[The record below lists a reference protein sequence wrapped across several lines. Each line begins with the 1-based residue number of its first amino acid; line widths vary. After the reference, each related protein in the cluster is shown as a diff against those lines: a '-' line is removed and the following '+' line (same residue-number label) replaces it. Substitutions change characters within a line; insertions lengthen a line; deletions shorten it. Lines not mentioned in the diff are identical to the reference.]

1 MAKRKS
7 RGNNRGGQGSGGGFN
22 GGRGR
27 GAPPVDFDI
36 LDFPVQVYGYQ
47 PMTPTGREAE
57 IEGEVIEAREALPLF
72 QGQVPL
78 REGTLLSSPGHLL
91 RPERDGKRRIRPS
104 WAWTTGSAA
113 DEVKVRI
120 CRPLLR
126 PVFFVKS
133 TLTPFLFQQEE
144 ELLKPTMEDIDD
156 AEDNRIP
163 TANRIA
169 QVIGGLDLE
178 NEEEIEEIDFN
189 DTEKLLEVQ
198 AKPGKMFTVALEEQF
213 TGYYHGTAAPLGR
226 DQQVAHPNEDRS
238 NEQSSV
244 NVVEGIADITLNSQ
258 PDFTGSDLP
267 RESAGVTQETESIVM
282 RPEGAVSQ
290 GRTIRDEA
298 ELAPI
303 KNVSTHM
310 KMSTSH
316 LATAEGEG
324 EQQCPESAGFFI
336 DTTPSQILAPSQL
349 RKGTAASHILGA
361 PEALGDDDDII
372 VYVAPH
378 PRSGRLTPA
387 VSTSNIPTTLPTTSM
402 LTGLSTISELPSTN
416 AEEKMETN
424 IPIPS
429 TSTTLSAAAR
439 KPRQFVSPLLLASPS
454 TQRKA
459 KVRVRMQESRH
470 ARQKKWRKRSMFS
483 FGAERQ
489 DKEWQELDGPDPRW
503 EERRRGDSDIDWGEE
518 ENEQG
523 AAAGEPLTGPDGMDV
538 DPELLDEKS
547 IGALGSFANGML
559 GQEGTRYLTMDD
571 IADIEKLKQEDEAS
585 EGGAKGSS
593 GDDDSEGEEVDEQT
607 SGEDDKDVDGVF
619 EKEEEMLIGE
629 DAQQSDVDEGSEEE
643 DELSSCSSFRE
654 RLELIRKLPAK
665 SQLIRRDSWVKMK
678 RAKLNLTQDL
688 VDETEGI
695 LTGCD
700 RKERKRLFK
709 AINNGDRED
718 LSTFTVARRK
728 KDKPTNLPPELQEQ
742 WVKDRAKKA
751 EKKAERERA
760 RLEAA
765 ADPLIK
771 KKGGK
776 KGRKAMLAAARQ
788 DPKITVIGPNRVID
802 MTTLVQQIKRFIAN
816 PDGPRTMALPPA
828 SKETRK
834 FVHEMAAAFNLKSKS
849 DGHGDARYTVLIRTS
864 RSGLRVN
871 EAKVARIMRQS
882 HGGEFNKSD
891 RKGKGKSG
899 PPRQKEGEEVGKAAP
914 KIDSSNRGFRLLEAM
929 GWSEGKQIG
938 ITGGLDQPLT
948 AIIKHSKLGLGAT
961 RWMQE

>member
-1 MAKRKS
+1 MAKRKP
-7 RGNNRGGQGSGGGFN
+7 RGNNRGGRGSGGSFN

-36 LDFPVQVYGYQ
+36 LDFPVQVYGRGSGNRGRGYRGSRGPTPVPRTSGNSTFQ
-47 PMTPTGREAE
+47 PRASTPSRGNGVFQSRSSTPSRGTGSGYGHPGLGRPAQQQQTKSKL
-57 IEGEVIEAREALPLF
+57 GSSAP
-72 QGQVPL
+72 
-78 REGTLLSSPGHLL
+78 LSSLL
-91 RPERDGKRRIRPS
+91 YES
-104 WAWTTGSAA
+104 
-113 DEVKVRI
+113 
-120 CRPLLR
+120 RPLLR

-198 AKPGKMFTVALEEQF
+198 VKPGKMLTVALEEQF
-213 TGYYHGTAAPLGR
+213 TGYYHGTANSAAPLGR
-226 DQQVAHPNEDRS
+226 GQHVAHPNEDRS

-258 PDFTGSDLP
+258 PDITGSDLP

-282 RPEGAVSQ
+282 RAKG
-290 GRTIRDEA
+290 
-298 ELAPI
+298 
-303 KNVSTHM
+303 
-310 KMSTSH
+310 
-316 LATAEGEG
+316 AEGEG
-324 EQQCPESAGFFI
+324 EQQCPGSAGFFI

-372 VYVAPH
+372 PQ
-378 PRSGRLTPA
+378 
-387 VSTSNIPTTLPTTSM
+387 
-402 LTGLSTISELPSTN
+402 
-416 AEEKMETN
+416 
-424 IPIPS
+424 
-429 TSTTLSAAAR
+429 

-547 IGALGSFANGML
+547 IGALGSFANGIL

-593 GDDDSEGEEVDEQT
+593 GDDDSEVAKT
-607 SGEDDKDVDGVF
+607 KDVDGVF

-665 SQLIRRDSWVKMK
+665 KPASTSQQLDEDEEGEAEFDASYAWDSDDYIN
-678 RAKLNLTQDL
+678 RLQDL

-728 KDKPTNLPPELQEQ
+728 KDRPTNLPPELQEQ

-776 KGRKAMLAAARQ
+776 KGRKAMLVAARQ

-834 FVHEMAAAFNLKSKS
+834 LVHEMAAAFNLKSKS

-864 RSGLRVN
+864 RSGLRVD
-871 EAKVARIMRQS
+871 EAKVARIMRRS